1 MTDVADRPTV
11 EPAPQGGRHLAR
23 NVAVAIAIV
32 VIALVALLATRKSAS
47 DQPLSSSVVG
57 KAVPALSG
65 QTLTGEHYDVDD
77 HLGQWTVVDFFG
89 SWCAPCLA
97 EQGELVKFAKAHP
110 NDVAMVGVM
119 YQDKPADAQR
129 FYKSTGAHWPIL
141 DDKGSTAISFGVSG
155 VPETYVVDPDGR
167 VVAKFEAGVTAKALN
182 DVLARYTG
190 STTTAS
196 TP

>member
-1 MTDVADRPTV
+1 M
-11 EPAPQGGRHLAR
+11 
-23 NVAVAIAIV
+23 
-32 VIALVALLATRKSAS
+32 
-47 DQPLSSSVVG
+47 VG
-57 KAVPALSG
+57 KAVPALAG
-65 QTLTGEHYDVDD
+65 TTLDGEHFDVDD

-89 SWCAPCLA
+89 SWCTPCIT

-110 NDVAMVGVM
+110 DVAMVGVM

-129 FYKSTGAHWPIL
+129 FYQSTGATWPIL

-167 VVAKFEAGVTAKALN
+167 VVAKFEAGVTAKGLQG
-182 DVLARYTG
+182 VLARYGG